1 MGSLV
6 VAILEPAVLDFVH
19 QKKVPFAYD
28 YYYIWLP
35 NKIPTSK
42 GNSFLTIM

>member
-6 VAILEPAVLDFVH
+6 VTILEPAVLDFVH
-19 QKKVPFAYD
+19 QKKVPFA
-28 YYYIWLP
+28 YYIWLP